1 MIVSDNLSRLMGE
14 TNCFMDKKWWN
25 YYYPKL
31 FQAYI
36 TILLVGAIQR
46 KAQPQQT
53 QVQDNLITCAEA
65 HNSQQTIHRN
75 L

>member
-1 MIVSDNLSRLMGE
+1 MKQTVSWTRNDE
-14 TNCFMDKKWWN
+14 IT
-25 YYYPKL
+25 YYPKL
-31 FQAYI
+31 LQAYI
-36 TILLVGAIQR
+36 TILLVGTIQR